1 MLKNLIFY
9 STVLELKRGENIYSF
24 IFPLLPTCFF
34 YFLSENL
41 KQNEKLEPRGWLSQ
55 ESCLLPRLGN
65 LCSIYTE
72 LVDRT
77 DFTHLSSDL
86 HMSVKM
92 HTLHIHTSSHMLTET
107 I

>member
-41 KQNEKLEPRGWLSQ
+41 KKKWKIGTKGLTQSGKLLTTQAWEPVFNLHRTGGQNWL
-55 ESCLLPRLGN
+55 
-65 LCSIYTE
+65 
-72 LVDRT
+72 
-77 DFTHLSSDL
+77 
-86 HMSVKM
+86 
-92 HTLHIHTSSHMLTET
+92 HTFVLWSSHVC
-107 I
+107 